1 MNKKPKIHFMLMS
14 TVLCVIP
21 VMLSAQQNNIVDM
34 LKNCASIDDDGQR
47 LSCYDQV
54 VRPDK
59 LTEST
64 DLPPTTNVVTSSP
77 VNAEEVEVT
86 SSQVQVEKVE
96 VTPSQ
101 VQVEAGETTPSQAQA
116 DVVKAEPI
124 VVDDFG
130 MKEKQPK
137 ESVSITVTVNGI
149 RKNLTDHFIYT
160 TTDGQVWVQ
169 IDTRRPRYDEVPF
182 IAEIR
187 TASLGSFFLKP
198 KSNGFS
204 VRVRREK

>member
-21 VMLSAQQNNIVDM
+21 VMLSAQQNNIEAM
-34 LKNCASIDDDGQR
+34 LRNCASIDDDGQR
-47 LSCYDQV
+47 LSCYDKLL
-54 VRPDK
+54 RPDK
-59 LTEST
+59 LTEIT
-64 DLPPTTNVVTSSP
+64 DLPPTTNVVTSSS

-86 SSQVQVEKVE
+86 
-96 VTPSQ
+96 PSQ
-101 VQVEAGETTPSQAQA
+101 VQGEVRETTPTQAQA

-124 VVDDFG
+124 AVDEFG
-130 MKEKQPK
+130 LKQKESR

-149 RKNLTDHFIYT
+149 RKNLSDHFIYK

-169 IDTRRPRYDEVPF
+169 IDSRRPRYDEVPF

-198 KSNGFS
+198 KSDGFS